1 MHECYAMQIL
11 EKQREREREKKK
23 KEKKKKKTT
32 TTTTKK
38 NGHKEKSNE
47 VQGPKKPK
55 KIKDTKSH
63 QLLDE
68 VSQTYFYQKVW

>member
-1 MHECYAMQIL
+1 MKCMNVMQCKSQKNK
-11 EKQREREREKKK
+11 ERERERKK
-23 KEKKKKKTT
+23 KKKKKTT

-68 VSQTYFYQKVW
+68 VSQTYFYQEVW